1 MQSKIAQVS
10 SLKEGRKKGTKLN
23 DVDDAED
30 VSGYN
35 DTVI

>member
-1 MQSKIAQVS
+1 MGGQNNKWGD
-10 SLKEGRKKGTKLN
+10 KTNEGTKLN